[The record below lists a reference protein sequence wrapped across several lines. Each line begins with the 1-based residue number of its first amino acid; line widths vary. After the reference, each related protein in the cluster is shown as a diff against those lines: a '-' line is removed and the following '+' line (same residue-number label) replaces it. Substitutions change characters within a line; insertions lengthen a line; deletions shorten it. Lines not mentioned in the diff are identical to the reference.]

1 MVKVNNLDVN
11 FVHVDDDLHDD
22 KLMMITMMATM
33 MMITLS
39 PCGQHKHSVVPCKD
53 SSQNRGFDYNA
64 IHHNTI

>member
-1 MVKVNNLDVN
+1 MTMT
-11 FVHVDDDLHDD
+11 F
-22 KLMMITMMATM
+22 MMINLTM